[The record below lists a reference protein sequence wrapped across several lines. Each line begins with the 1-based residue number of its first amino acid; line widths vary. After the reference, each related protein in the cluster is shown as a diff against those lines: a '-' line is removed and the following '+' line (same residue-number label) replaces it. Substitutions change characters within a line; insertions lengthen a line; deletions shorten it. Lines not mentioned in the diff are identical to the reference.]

1 MDFVTN
7 GVNIFWSE
15 IIIIQS
21 MTCHSIDQIPL
32 IITKQSTVDV
42 SGECVRHEVCVR
54 YECSVAGQRVGS
66 ALPKTTFSTGTYWIL

>member
-1 MDFVTN
+1 MDFVAN

-32 IITKQSTVDV
+32 IITKQIAVDL
-42 SGECVRHEVCVR
+42 SGESVRHWVFQVR
-54 YECSVAGQRVGS
+54 M
-66 ALPKTTFSTGTYWIL
+66 